1 MNEKFTNSGEL
12 MISYIIDPSRENRA
26 SLFIKEPNSSG
37 LIGRELDCFH
47 RVIQDSEAIDVLER
61 LYGTKIEPIE
71 EKMHRYFIAHLKSGR
86 VINFENRCGG
96 FKRVNDGTYFYKGL
110 TENIIGYIPNEEI
123 LFINSA
129 ECQE

>member
-12 MISYIIDPSRENRA
+12 MISYIIDPTRENRA

-71 EKMHRYFIAHLKSGR
+71 EKMH
-86 VINFENRCGG
+86 
-96 FKRVNDGTYFYKGL
+96 
-110 TENIIGYIPNEEI
+110 
-123 LFINSA
+123 
-129 ECQE
+129 